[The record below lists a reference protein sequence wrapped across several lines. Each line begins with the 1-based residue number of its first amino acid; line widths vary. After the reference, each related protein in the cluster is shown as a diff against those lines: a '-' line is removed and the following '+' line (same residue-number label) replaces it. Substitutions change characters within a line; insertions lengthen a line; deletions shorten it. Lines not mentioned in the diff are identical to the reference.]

1 MTKQVGIP
9 IAIASIAAIVALAW
23 TMILS
28 PAYAAAQSAQEA
40 RAYITVEIST
50 GDDSVS
56 WSDPDGCSSAY
67 NIYLAVWSG
76 PGVGQTTRTHIG
88 SAASGSTQA
97 TLPIPHSGGNSSM
110 PPRVKVELYCGTYSS
125 DSSQNDLVA
134 STGLSHQSGTFSS
147 APLTALSVGS
157 RTLSPSFNRGK
168 NRYGVDVPS
177 DERRVTLSPTAL
189 TGYEFIYVKKPGW
202 GVVMAC
208 DQRGCHYSYG
218 DYTTIG
224 IELVDADP
232 NTSGFQVDL
241 DGGEN
246 RLGIGVNKGDEDAG
260 PGSLYYLTV
269 TVQSV
274 PATGRPTISG
284 TAQVGQT
291 LTANTSGIS
300 DEDGL
305 DERKLLSYQWIR
317 VNSRLNRDRHRQV
330 RQVYYIHTSQA
341 LRRRQ
346 DHQGAGNVSPTTRV
360 TRSLLPARRPLLLR
374 RWQPSRPTQRLGC

>member
-9 IAIASIAAIVALAW
+9 IAIASIVVIVALAW
-23 TMILS
+23 TMILN
-28 PAYAAAQSAQEA
+28 PAHAAAQSAQEA

-67 NIYLAVWSG
+67 NIYLAVWTGS
-76 PGVGQTTRTHIG
+76 GVGQTTRTHIG

-97 TLPIPHSGGNSSM
+97 TLPIPYSGGNSFI
-110 PPRVKVELYCGTYSS
+110 PPHVKVELYCGEYAE

-134 STGLSHQSGTFSS
+134 STGLSHQTGTFSS

-189 TGYEFIYVKKPGW
+189 TGYEFIYAKNPGW
-202 GVVMAC
+202 GIVMAC
-208 DQRGCHYSYG
+208 DQRGCHYYYG
-218 DYTTIG
+218 G
-224 IELVDADP
+224 PALVDADP

-246 RLGIGVNKGDEDAG
+246 QLGIGVNKGDEDAG
-260 PGSLYYLTV
+260 TGSLYYLTV

-274 PATGRPTISG
+274 PATGKPTISG

-305 DERKLLSYQWIR
+305 TNVTYSYQWLS
-317 VNSRLNRDRHRQV
+317 SRDTEIGGADVFYLHAP
-330 RQVYYIHTSQA
+330 S

-346 DHQGAGNVSPTTRV
+346 GDQGAG
-360 TRSLLPARRPLLLR
+360 
-374 RWQPSRPTQRLGC
+374 